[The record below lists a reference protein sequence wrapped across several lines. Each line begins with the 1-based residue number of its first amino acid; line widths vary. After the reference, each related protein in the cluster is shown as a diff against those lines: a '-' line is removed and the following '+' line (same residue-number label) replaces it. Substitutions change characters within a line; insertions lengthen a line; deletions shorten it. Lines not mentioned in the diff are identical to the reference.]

1 MLNKLSI
8 TAKIVSLSISLI
20 LLMVMSTAYAIFSMS
35 QIGDELHGIAEKD
48 MPLISLLTDVTKSQ
62 LEQATLFAKVVRFGE
77 LLETKPESI
86 QYFKENIE
94 HFEKLSHK
102 VSDGIRQV
110 DLLAKTSIDKAKGS
124 NKELEAFNDALK
136 SIEQQHKHYEE
147 QAYQV
152 FILFTK
158 LEFHEAKLLIGKL
171 EQEENSLNIKLEA
184 LLHDVEKFTEEVIVA
199 AEEHEH
205 QSVFVLLSIAGVALL
220 FGIILSLQVI
230 SSINARLNA
239 LGDSLKVIAGGNLTA
254 EIDTESNDYI
264 ALIIKDVQNDMSEM
278 ISTILSAAEQ
288 LIISSTHT
296 AAVVNNS
303 LGNIQQQQLETEN
316 AVSAMEEMNLTVKS
330 VGRCIVNT
338 EVATEKTTLETS
350 TGHELVKQTS
360 IAIQALAKE
369 ISASSEIINELEG
382 ESNKI
387 GEVLEVIKSIAEQTN
402 LLALNAA
409 IEAARAGEQ
418 GRGFAVVAD
427 EVRNLASRTQDAT
440 AEINHMVLALQSGS
454 QKAVKSMN
462 DSCMTAET
470 TVEQANNAGDAINTI
485 SSSVG
490 EIHGIGI
497 KITSTNKQQNTLLAD
512 INQKML
518 SIHELSSHSVN
529 NSADISQANN
539 SLSFMAVDLQKIL
552 GKFKVA

>member
-20 LLMVMSTAYAIFSMS
+20 SLMVMSTAYAIFSMS

-102 VSDGIRQV
+102 VSDGIRQL
-110 DLLAKTSIDKAKGS
+110 DLLAKTSIDKAEGS
-124 NKELEAFNDALK
+124 HKELEAFNDALK

-316 AVSAMEEMNLTVKS
+316 AVSVMEEMNLTVKS

-338 EVATEKTTLETS
+338 EVATEKTTLETN

-539 SLSFMAVDLQKIL
+539 SLSLMAVDLQKIL